1 MSTSVGVQ
9 ELREVLAPP
18 PSTPL
23 DETAW
28 QAWVVKGRA
37 QDRRDGAARQKA
49 VKWLSIT
56 ALVVVAALWSRLA
69 PYDVVVRFILA
80 AGAFA
85 VMFHALHT
93 RHYAFAAV
101 FGALALL
108 YNPAAPV
115 FSFTGD
121 WQRAVVLASTVP
133 FVASLGWRTARKEH
147 ND

>member
-1 MSTSVGVQ
+1 MCTSVGLL
-9 ELREVLAPP
+9 ELRAVWEPP
-18 PSTPL
+18 PSAAL
-23 DETAW
+23 DEAVW
-28 QAWVVKGRA
+28 QAWVARGRA
-37 QDRRDGAARQKA
+37 QDRRDSAARVKTVKCGAIA
-49 VKWLSIT
+49 VL
-56 ALVVVAALWSRLA
+56 LAAGLWTLPV
-69 PYDVVVRFILA
+69 PYELVVRFIVA
-80 AGAFA
+80 ATAVA
-85 VMFHALHT
+85 VMFHAFHT

-133 FVASLGWRTARKEH
+133 FVASISWRTARKEH